1 MPKTALTLPAMT
13 LAEIAKAL
21 NCDLEGDGDLS
32 ISGVAPIDEARAGEL
47 TFLANRKYRKSLR
60 STQASAIIVS
70 RDFPPL
76 PISTLRSSNPY
87 LSFAKSIDLFY
98 TPPLPPPGIHATA
111 VIADSAVIGRNPS
124 VGPFVFVDR
133 DVVIGDNAVLFPHVV
148 IYSGVTIGQDF
159 MAHSH
164 ACVRENCSIG
174 SEVTLQNGVVIG
186 ADGYGFAKQED
197 GSYAKITQA
206 GRVVLEDQVEVQ
218 ANATV
223 DRAAVGETRIRQGA
237 KVDNLVQVG
246 HGSSVG
252 RDTLL
257 CSQVGLAGST
267 RVGDNVI
274 LTGQVG
280 VAGHCRIGDGAIA
293 TAQSGIPSDVPPGK
307 LVSGYPAIDNRLWL
321 KCSALFSK
329 LPEMNRSL
337 RQLQRKVEALM
348 K

>member
-1 MPKTALTLPAMT
+1 MT

-21 NCDLEGDGDLS
+21 NCDLEGDGDLL
-32 ISGVAPIDEARAGEL
+32 ISGVAPIDEARPGEL
-47 TFLANRKYRKSLR
+47 TFLANRKYQKKLR

-76 PISTLRSSNPY
+76 TISTLRSRDPY
-87 LSFAKSIDLFY
+87 LSFAQSIDLFY
-98 TPPLPPPGIHATA
+98 SPPVAPRGIHGTA
-111 VIADSAVIGRNPS
+111 VIADNAVIGSNPS
-124 VGPFVFVDR
+124 IGPYVIVDR
-133 DVVIGDNAVLFPHVV
+133 DAVIGDNVVLHPHVV
-148 IYSGVTIGQDF
+148 IYSGVTIGHDF
-159 MAHSH
+159 TAHSH

-174 SEVTLQNGVVIG
+174 NGVILQNGVVIG
-186 ADGYGFAKQED
+186 ADGYGFAKRED

-206 GRVVLEDQVEVQ
+206 GAVVLEDEVEVQ

-223 DRAAVGETRIRQGA
+223 DRAAVGETRIRKGA

-246 HGSSVG
+246 HGSKVG

-257 CSQVGLAGST
+257 CAQVGLAGST
-267 RVGDNVI
+267 DVGDNVI

-293 TAQSGIPSDVPPGK
+293 TAQTGIPSDVAPGK

-321 KCSALFSK
+321 KCSALFAK
-329 LPEMNRSL
+329 LPEMNKSL
-337 RQLQRKVEALM
+337 RQLQRKVEDLM